1 MTNTVEL
8 KDMDKL
14 CTAMGGAVKLDDLS
28 DVTITSAASGNVL
41 KYNGTKWVNGSVSEV
56 PATSGAS
63 TGDVL
68 TVGAGGAAWTAPGE
82 YLPDDSEA
90 STGDI
95 LAIGADGPEW
105 SAPAGIWVPV
115 PEAAEAGYVLTAK
128 ADGTV
133 EWVDP
138 TAEVSAKKTT
148 KKN

>member
-1 MTNTVEL
+1 MTNTIEI

-14 CTAMGGAVKLDDLS
+14 CTAMGGAVDLDDLS

-41 KYNGTKWVNGSVSEV
+41 KYNGTKWVNGSVAEV

-82 YLPDDSEA
+82 YLPDDTEA
-90 STGDI
+90 SAGDI

-105 SAPAGIWVPV
+105 STPAGIWVPV

-138 TAEVSAKKTT
+138 SAEVTAKKTT
-148 KKN
+148 KKS

>member
-1 MTNTVEL
+1 MINTIEI

-14 CTAMGGAVKLDDLS
+14 ITAMGG
-28 DVTITSAASGNVL
+28 
-41 KYNGTKWVNGSVSEV
+41 TKRVNGSVAEV
-56 PATSGAS
+56 
-63 TGDVL
+63 
-68 TVGAGGAAWTAPGE
+68 
-82 YLPDDSEA
+82 
-90 STGDI
+90 
-95 LAIGADGPEW
+95 
-105 SAPAGIWVPV
+105 PAGIWVPV

>member
-1 MTNTVEL
+1 MTNTIEI

-14 CTAMGGAVKLDDLS
+14 CTAMGGAVDLDDLS

-41 KYNGTKWVNGSVSEV
+41 KYNGTKWVNGSVAEV
-56 PATSGAS
+56 
-63 TGDVL
+63 
-68 TVGAGGAAWTAPGE
+68 
-82 YLPDDSEA
+82 PDDSEA
-90 STGDI
+90 SAGDI
-95 LAIGADGPEW
+95 LAIGEDGPEW

-138 TAEVSAKKTT
+138 SAEVTATKKTT